1 MIKRKAA
8 ASFTEITLEEMARY
22 LKRAFHSLK
31 PSENVNRGEV
41 VYDLNLSDRV
51 AVRVYTSVHRG
62 REQAADVGADAIRI
76 QMVSTKLN
84 RPLKTGK
91 APIVKRTQGW
101 KDNLRERVEDEIESY
116 YEKEGYWEGRA
127 G

>member
-1 MIKRKAA
+1 M
-8 ASFTEITLEEMARY
+8 ERY
-22 LKRAFHSLK
+22 LKRAFHALK
-31 PSENVNRGEV
+31 PSKGDFRGEITFE
-41 VYDLNLSDRV
+41 LHLSDNV
-51 AVRVYTSVHRG
+51 AVRVMSSVHRG
-62 REQAADVGADAIRI
+62 REQAAGVGADAIRI
-76 QMVSTKLN
+76 QLVSTKLN

-116 YEKEGYWEGRA
+116 YEKQGYWDGRA